1 MTQIAIA
8 KNTLQTLLKLR
19 SGTNKLIFKGD
30 SMFTMLMGLIL
41 GIVIAGG
48 IIFLFENKVFVGIV
62 SGVAFFLASIL
73 VSSYTVIPGAHVG
86 VQVTLG
92 EINLTPLSEGGHFVN
107 PISSIKDVDVR
118 LQKSQ
123 LSGASAG
130 TKDLQQVHTDIVVN
144 YRLNASKVP
153 HIYKEFGLNVDD
165 KVLGPGINEAF
176 KSVTGHYTSEELI
189 TKRDEVSLA
198 ITEHLRTKMAPFNI
212 DVSGVSLVNFGFSAD
227 YQKAIESKVI
237 ATQNK
242 LKAEQDLE
250 RIKVEAASRVAQAKG
265 EAEAISIQATAIQ
278 SNGGANYVALQ
289 WIEKWDGKLPNTML
303 GDPSKLMINA
313 GK

>member
-1 MTQIAIA
+1 
-8 KNTLQTLLKLR
+8 
-19 SGTNKLIFKGD
+19 
-30 SMFTMLMGLIL
+30 
-41 GIVIAGG
+41 
-48 IIFLFENKVFVGIV
+48 
-62 SGVAFFLASIL
+62 
-73 VSSYTVIPGAHVG
+73 
-86 VQVTLG
+86 
-92 EINLTPLSEGGHFVN
+92 LSEGWHFVN

-118 LQKSQ
+118 LQKAK
-123 LSGASAG
+123 LDGASAG
-130 TKDLQQVHTDIVVN
+130 TKDLQQVHTDIVVQ
-144 YRLNASKVP
+144 YRLNAAKVP

-176 KSVTGHYTSEELI
+176 KSITGHYTSEELI
-189 TKRDEVSLA
+189 TKRDEVSMA
-198 ITEHLRTKMAPFNI
+198 ITEHLRNKMAPFNI
-212 DVSGVSLVNFGFSAD
+212 DVSGVSLVNFGFSAE

-265 EAEAISIQATAIQ
+265 EAEAISIQAQAIQ
-278 SNGGANYVALQ
+278 SNGGQNYVQLQ
-289 WIEKWDGKLPNTML
+289 WIQKWDGNLPSTML

>member
-1 MTQIAIA
+1 
-8 KNTLQTLLKLR
+8 
-19 SGTNKLIFKGD
+19 
-30 SMFTMLMGLIL
+30 MLMGLIL
-41 GIVIAGG
+41 GIVIA
-48 IIFLFENKVFVGIV
+48 VGIV
-62 SGVAFFLASIL
+62 YLFDKVFMGIVAGVAFFLFTIVASAF
-73 VSSYTVIPGAHVG
+73 TVISAGHTG
-86 VQVTLG
+86 VQVTFG
-92 EINLTPLSEGGHFVN
+92 EVNMTPLSEGVHFVN
-107 PISSIKDVDVR
+107 PLSSVKDVDVR

-130 TKDLQQVHTDIVVN
+130 TKDLQQVHTDIVVQ

-176 KSVTGHYTSEELI
+176 KSITGHYTSEELI
-189 TKRDEVSLA
+189 TKRDEVSMA
-198 ITEHLRTKMAPFNI
+198 ITEHLRNKMAPFNI
-212 DVSGVSLVNFGFSAD
+212 DVSGVSLVNFGFSAE

-265 EAEAISIQATAIQ
+265 EAEAISIQAQAIQ
-278 SNGGANYVALQ
+278 SNGGANYVQLQ
-289 WIEKWDGKLPNTML
+289 WIEKWDGKLPTTVLGGDTKTM
-303 GDPSKLMINA
+303 MNI